1 MKYFQKISLVVVLS
15 FLSISCLKDLDT
27 EPKFQLSI
35 QQILERDPNAIEGL
49 VGRIYSMFSLSSGAG
64 PGESDIQAE
73 DSGSSPF
80 VRGLIN
86 LQDFSAD
93 GMKNSWGDDGLDQLT
108 TTSNWTSDNKFFR
121 FLFDRSYFIIP
132 QATNLILALK
142 NEVDVPDE
150 EKHISELRFLRA
162 LSYYY
167 IMDCFGKGVLVTDDN
182 YGVTTPLPEAS
193 RAEIFNYIESELL
206 AIESTIPTTKVYGHA
221 DVHVVRMLL
230 AKLYLNA
237 EVYTGT
243 PSYDKALKY
252 CELVINEGG
261 YELDADYVS
270 LFSGDNHMSKEIIF
284 PLIADSQFTQSYG
297 NVTYIVAG
305 SLSNDII
312 DEKTNPGGTGMN
324 ANDYHSSEAWVGH
337 RATKAWYGLYNDN
350 GVVDSKEDLAASAD
364 DRSKLFWTDGHEF
377 DMTDYKTYR
386 DGFPS
391 LKFRNSNFHD
401 PSSSTVTQFTSTDFP
416 MYRLADVYLMYAECV
431 VRGAGGDMA
440 TAIKYVNDVRTRS
453 NAPTVTA
460 IDEQF
465 IIDERGRE
473 LNLEGHRRMDLIR
486 FNKFT
491 GSSYLWPW
499 KGGSSFGT
507 AISDDLKLYPLP
519 NIALSTNPNF
529 VQNPGF

>member
-1 MKYFQKISLVVVLS
+1 MKYFHKISLVVVLS

-27 EPKFQLSI
+27 EPKFELSL
-35 QQILERDPNAIEGL
+35 QQILERDPNAINGL
-49 VGRIYSMFSLSSGAG
+49 VGRIYSTFSLSGGEG
-64 PGESDIQAE
+64 PESVDIAAE
-73 DSGSSPF
+73 DKGSSPF
-80 VRGLIN
+80 LRGLIN

-93 GMKNSWGDDGLDQLT
+93 GMKNRWGDNGLDQLT

-121 FLFDRSYFIIP
+121 FLFDRSYFTIP

-182 YGVTTPLPEAS
+182 FGTSVPLPEAS
-193 RAEIFNYIESELL
+193 RKELFDYIESELL
-206 AIESTIPTTKVYGHA
+206 AIESTIPTTKIYGHA

-243 PSYDKALKY
+243 PAFDKALKY
-252 CELVINEGG
+252 SELVINEGG

-270 LFSGDNHMSKEIIF
+270 LFSGDNHLSKEIIF
-284 PLIADSQFTQSYG
+284 PLIADAQLTQSFG
-297 NVTYIVAG
+297 NVTYIIAG
-305 SLSNDII
+305 SLTTSKSIA
-312 DEKTNPGGTGMN
+312 EGGTGMLP
-324 ANDYHSSEAWVGH
+324 ATWHTTEGWAGH
-337 RATKAWYGLYNDN
+337 RASKGWYGLYNDN
-350 GVVDSKEDLAASAD
+350 GNVTSKESLALSSD
-364 DRSKLFWTDGHEF
+364 DRSKLFFTEGHEF
-377 DMTDYKTYR
+377 EMSDYRTYT

-391 LKFRNSNFHD
+391 VKYRNTNFYNS
-401 PSSSTVTQFTSTDFP
+401 SSSTITKFTNTDFP
-416 MYRLADVYLMYAECV
+416 MFRLADVYLMYAECV
-431 VRGAGGDMA
+431 VRGGGGDMA

-453 NAPTVTA
+453 NAPAVTS

-465 IIDERGRE
+465 ILDERGRE

-486 FNKFT
+486 FGKFT
-491 GSSYLWPW
+491 GGSYLWPW
-499 KGGSSFGT
+499 KGGTQFGT
-507 AISDDLKLYPLP
+507 SISSDYKLFPLP
-519 NIALSTNPNF
+519 DVALSTNPNL